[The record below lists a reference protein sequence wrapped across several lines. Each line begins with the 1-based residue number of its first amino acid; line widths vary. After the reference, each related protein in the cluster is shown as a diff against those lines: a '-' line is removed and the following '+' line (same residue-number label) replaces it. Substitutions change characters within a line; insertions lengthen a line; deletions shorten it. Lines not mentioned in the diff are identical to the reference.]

1 MRKKLLITY
10 ITIIGITLFITM
22 ILSWN
27 KVNSYFYN
35 QVDSESIMQSQLL
48 EKILLLELDK
58 TDFDFQEFALNYGE
72 ETRLRITLIDMDG
85 WVLGDS
91 SSDPETLENHK
102 LRPEVISA
110 LNGRADRSLRFSET
124 VRSYSYYYA
133 TPISHT
139 EFQGVLRI
147 SIPAVN
153 IQNLIWD
160 MANSLLFAVI
170 IGIGLSMLTA
180 FFFTKRFM
188 EPIDQLTS
196 VAKQISSG
204 NYDVKAYVDKADQ
217 IGELADAFNTMTYVL
232 RENIFDIASRNAEL
246 EAILKSMDIGLV
258 AVDDNYKIM
267 LCNEAFKK
275 ILNIEKDP
283 VGKVFYEIT
292 RNTQLFEVIE
302 QSIDNDEFVS
312 KEARYTEESID
323 KYLKISSTPV
333 KSQVIF
339 KPSSKALILVEDVTG
354 IKKLESIRRTFVS
367 NVTHELK
374 TPLTSIHGFAEILQ
388 QGALDEPELAR
399 RYLTIIDI
407 ETERLASLI
416 DDILTLSEI
425 ETMGMDKT
433 SDVCVVQ
440 EVVDEV
446 LDLLKMKLEQKDI
459 QLVVDVQLDLP
470 NYIGNRYRL
479 KQIFINLI
487 DNSIKY
493 TEVGSIKVE
502 CKQSIDKKYLQINII
517 DTGIGIKEEHLEHLF
532 ERFYRV
538 DKGRSRK
545 QGGTGLGLSIVK
557 HIVEL
562 YHGSIKVSSKFGE
575 GTTMKVKLPYS
586 LFK

>member
-1 MRKKLLITY
+1 
-10 ITIIGITLFITM
+10 
-22 ILSWN
+22 
-27 KVNSYFYN
+27 
-35 QVDSESIMQSQLL
+35 
-48 EKILLLELDK
+48 
-58 TDFDFQEFALNYGE
+58 
-72 ETRLRITLIDMDG
+72 
-85 WVLGDS
+85 
-91 SSDPETLENHK
+91 
-102 LRPEVISA
+102 
-110 LNGRADRSLRFSET
+110 
-124 VRSYSYYYA
+124 
-133 TPISHT
+133 
-139 EFQGVLRI
+139 
-147 SIPAVN
+147 
-153 IQNLIWD
+153 
-160 MANSLLFAVI
+160 
-170 IGIGLSMLTA
+170 
-180 FFFTKRFM
+180 
-188 EPIDQLTS
+188 
-196 VAKQISSG
+196 
-204 NYDVKAYVDKADQ
+204 VKAYVDKADQ

-258 AVDDNYKIM
+258 AVDDNYRIM

-283 VGKVFYEIT
+283 VGKIFYEIT

-333 KSQVIF
+333 KSHVIF

-433 SDVCVVQ
+433 SDVCVIQ
-440 EVVDEV
+440 EIVDEV
-446 LDLLKMKLEQKDI
+446 LDLLKMKLELKNI
-459 QLVVDVQLDLP
+459 QLDVDVQLDLP
-470 NYIGNRYRL
+470 NYIGNCHRL

-502 CKQSIDKKYLQINII
+502 CKQSIDKKYLQINIS

-562 YHGSIKVSSKFGE
+562 YHGSIKVTSNFGE